1 MSLPVREVG
10 LEEGS
15 ILNLIGDYF
24 EVAGHAECL
33 LAVEHLCSSG
43 SSDQDALPLE
53 LAVLREIVLA
63 GRWDQLAKYL
73 DRFASAEDQEGLK
86 RCMYLA
92 HKQKYLEILQHVES
106 DIQARIRLGFS
117 YCENGELLSVGEAE
131 KVRHVVEA
139 QLATLEPF
147 CPSRDDYN
155 SLKML
160 LSLPSIS
167 SSKEFSSWQV
177 HSGRL
182 ATMQDIQEWVSNA
195 LYLNVKL
202 LSRKAS
208 IQAGSQEATSSCTL
222 LRLLAKGLLYE
233 QCERLCRARC
243 GEADS
248 QQLISNMLDLRGW
261 IQQQPDSSF
270 QLPPAELCLMVSP
283 WVRPGPPSLQ
293 TSQSVDMGAGNRDSG
308 MELRHDA
315 ASAKSVSCILPLHNS
330 KVPSAEDTL
339 PPVINNQPNSGPE
352 EDTSHPAT
360 NTPPAG
366 DNAVDSRQEE
376 HVADLHGAE
385 EDKELVENRK
395 IMMKDMTNQTT
406 QLQPVVSRQHN
417 KLEVSA
423 PPVPAVSA
431 IPDTTSPNARVAS
444 HVPGQSSVQEGHGTR
459 ARESR
464 GAMQDHTPPSYSE
477 PDIGLHLAPTKGF
490 LPSTTPLHKAG
501 RGSSTPKN
509 VKVFRASLKTSP
521 PSSPIM
527 SNLQSIAAS
536 AKVDRQGARKRIDFH
551 SGPTVTLLST
561 ITDSQVNYYMR
572 MYRGSVPIREV
583 FLIQGYVKWTSI
595 LGVHHFNGLP

>member
-15 ILNLIGDYF
+15 ILNLLGDYF

-43 SSDQDALPLE
+43 SSAHDSLPLE

-73 DRFASAEDQEGLK
+73 DRFSGAEDQEGLK
-86 RCMYLA
+86 RCTYLA
-92 HKQKYLEILQHVES
+92 HKQKFLEILQHVES

-117 YCENGELLSVGEAE
+117 YCENGELLSVGEAD

-139 QLATLEPF
+139 QLAILKPF

-167 SSKEFSSWQV
+167 SSKEFSSWQL

-182 ATMQDIQEWVSNA
+182 ATMREIQAWVSDA

-202 LSRKAS
+202 RSRRAGG
-208 IQAGSQEATSSCTL
+208 QAGSQEATSSCTL

-243 GEADS
+243 GEADT
-248 QQLISNMLDLRGW
+248 QQQVSNMLDLRGW

-270 QLPPAELCLMVSP
+270 QLPPAELSLMVSP
-283 WVRPGPPSLQ
+283 WVGPGPPGLQ
-293 TSQSVDMGAGNRDSG
+293 TSQSVDMGAWNRDGG
-308 MELRHDA
+308 MELRHSTV
-315 ASAKSVSCILPLHNS
+315 SAKSVSSILPLHNS
-330 KVPSAEDTL
+330 KVTSAKDSKDTSLPSIVNHPASVSK
-339 PPVINNQPNSGPE
+339 PPRGNNAVDSGPE
-352 EDTSHPAT
+352 EGTNQPAT
-360 NTPPAG
+360 NTSNPPDS
-366 DNAVDSRQEE
+366 DNPVSGTSG
-376 HVADLHGAE
+376 LE
-385 EDKELVENRK
+385 EDVAEGKAVG
-395 IMMKDMTNQTT
+395 MMKDTTNQTK
-406 QLQPVVSRQHN
+406 LVVTSKQHD
-417 KLEVSA
+417 KPEVSA
-423 PPVPAVSA
+423 PPILAASA
-431 IPDTTSPNARVAS
+431 IHDTTAPNI
-444 HVPGQSSVQEGHGTR
+444 PGKLSVQETQ
-459 ARESR
+459 AR
-464 GAMQDHTPPSYSE
+464 GQDHTPPNHHNASE
-477 PDIGLHLAPTKGF
+477 PDGGLPATF

-509 VKVFRASLKTSP
+509 IKASSASLKTSP
-521 PSSPIM
+521 PSSPIV
-527 SNLQSIAAS
+527 SNLVQSTAAS
-536 AKVDRQGARKRIDFH
+536 VHAGAKVERQGARKRIDFY

-561 ITDSQVNYYMR
+561 VTDSQVSR
-572 MYRGSVPIREV
+572 
-583 FLIQGYVKWTSI
+583 FLSQWN
-595 LGVHHFNGLP
+595 L